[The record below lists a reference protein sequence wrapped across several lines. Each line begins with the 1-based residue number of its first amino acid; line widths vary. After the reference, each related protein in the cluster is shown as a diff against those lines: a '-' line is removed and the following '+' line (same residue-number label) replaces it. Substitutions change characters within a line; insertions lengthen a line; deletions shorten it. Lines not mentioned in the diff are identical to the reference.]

1 VEVII
6 EDDYRQFYLMEDEI
20 TFLEIIEPCEKF
32 SSKQLEN
39 AEQATNVKSPSKG
52 EE

>member
-1 VEVII
+1 
-6 EDDYRQFYLMEDEI
+6 MEDEI

-39 AEQATNVKSPSKG
+39 AEQGPTNVKSPSKG